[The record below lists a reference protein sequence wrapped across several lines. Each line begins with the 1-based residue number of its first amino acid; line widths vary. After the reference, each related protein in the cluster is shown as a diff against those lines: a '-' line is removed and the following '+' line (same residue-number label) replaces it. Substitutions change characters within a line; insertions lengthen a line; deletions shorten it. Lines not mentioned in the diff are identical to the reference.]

1 MKLVLLGP
9 PGSGKGTQAKR
20 LAEVLGVPQVSTGD
34 ILREAR
40 RAGTEVGK
48 RAAAIMD
55 AGGLV
60 GDDIVNELVRE
71 RLGRPDAASGFIL
84 DGYPRT
90 TGQAEWLEA
99 YLAESSRSIEA
110 TLVLEVPEE
119 HIVDRIVGRRTDR
132 STGQIYHLKYNPP
145 PPGADLVQRE
155 DDREEVVRSRLQ
167 AYQRDT
173 EPLIEFYGRR
183 GLVRRAD
190 GTGAMDEVTRRL
202 RVALE
207 GK

>member
-20 LAEVLGVPQVSTGD
+20 LAAALEIPQVSTGD

-40 RAGTEVGK
+40 RAGSEVGK

-55 AGGLV
+55 SGGLV

-71 RLGRPDAASGFIL
+71 RLGRDDAKRGFIL

-90 TGQAEWLEA
+90 TGQAEFLDA
-99 YLAESSRSIEA
+99 YLAESDRALDA
-110 TLVLEVPEE
+110 TLVLDVADE
-119 HIVDRIVGRRTDR
+119 HIVERIVGRRTDR
-132 STGQIYHLKYNPP
+132 ATGQIYHLEYNPP
-145 PPGADLVQRE
+145 PPGADLVLRD
-155 DDREEVVRSRLQ
+155 DDREEVVRARLE

-173 EPLIEFYGRR
+173 APLIDLYTRR
-183 GLVRRAD
+183 GIVRKVS
-190 GTGAMDEVTRRL
+190 GNGSMDEVMERL
-202 RVALE
+202 REALR
-207 GK
+207 